1 MLYIVEDSDLKGKG
15 KKAGTLWH
23 TRRVGCRKKI
33 GKLVCPT
40 QFQCN
45 CIVSV
50 ALIGQVQSKLIVF
63 FSCSTISSK

>member
-40 QFQCN
+40 QFQE
-45 CIVSV
+45 VTALSV
-50 ALIGQVQSKLIVF
+50 
-63 FSCSTISSK
+63 